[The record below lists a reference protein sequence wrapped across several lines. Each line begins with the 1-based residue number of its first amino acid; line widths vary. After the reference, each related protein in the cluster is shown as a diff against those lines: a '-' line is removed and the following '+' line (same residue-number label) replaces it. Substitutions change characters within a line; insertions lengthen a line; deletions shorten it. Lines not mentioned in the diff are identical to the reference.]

1 MTISSEL
8 WGASRT
14 ERISSALALTN
25 EQVDAI
31 HDDLRRG
38 RVEPGWP
45 YGSATSINPLVVV
58 LGASPGTSPQ
68 RGDRNYETRNP
79 FDLPTAGEP
88 HRHVLNYKDPRGYW
102 DKMRT
107 LGRTLLDPDD
117 TLGDRAL
124 ALFGTMNLS
133 TAASSRASDVEV
145 GRQFARWVLETIR
158 NGLRPRVLVLLG
170 LRTRLKERELSRL
183 FEDIFRGLNLR
194 KPHREYALEVD
205 PSFAFRE
212 WDLDAD
218 QGSPLLLVDWPQH
231 SGKPPFVDRNGDRWR
246 EACEQFIRELTARD
260 PSVME

>member
-1 MTISSEL
+1 MANGSKL
-8 WGASRT
+8 WGASRG
-14 ERISSALALTN
+14 ERLSSALELTN
-25 EQVDAI
+25 EQIDAI

-38 RVEPGWP
+38 RTESGWP

-68 RGDRNYETRNP
+68 PGDLNYEKRTP

-88 HRHVLNYKDPRGYW
+88 HRHVLGYKDPRGFW

-117 TLGDRAL
+117 ALGDRAL

-158 NGLRPRVLVLLG
+158 NGLRPRVVVLLG
-170 LRTRLKERELSRL
+170 LRTRLKEKELSRPL
-183 FEDIFRGLNLR
+183 RGRLR
-194 KPHREYALEVD
+194 RT
-205 PSFAFRE
+205 
-212 WDLDAD
+212 
-218 QGSPLLLVDWPQH
+218 Q
-231 SGKPPFVDRNGDRWR
+231 SGQTGPRVR
-246 EACEQFIRELTARD
+246 
-260 PSVME
+260 S